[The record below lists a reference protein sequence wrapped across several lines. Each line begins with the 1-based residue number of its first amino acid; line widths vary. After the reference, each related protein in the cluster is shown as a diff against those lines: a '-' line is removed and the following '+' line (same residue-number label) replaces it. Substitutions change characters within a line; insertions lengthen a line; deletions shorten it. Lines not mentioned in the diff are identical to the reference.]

1 VTPKEVLALEK
12 IAGDPRL
19 EDGPF
24 KEVIRLSVE
33 RIRTLEALLRHAR
46 GLLKDALDMEP
57 NGALDARLR
66 AFLAELS
73 TREGT

>member
-1 VTPKEVLALEK
+1 VSDVCNHAEHCCC
-12 IAGDPRL
+12 GDGTRN
-19 EDGPF
+19 
-24 KEVIRLSVE
+24 

-46 GLLKDALDMEP
+46 GLLKDALDTEP

-73 TREGT
+73 AREGT